1 MNLNKKVSII
11 GAGWLGMPLLVKLL
25 ADNYHV
31 IATKQSAE
39 DLPEID
45 EILQK
50 RSITTQQYSLMPFS
64 DLSLQN
70 RAENITLFQQL
81 FANRQVI
88 ITVPPTPFLR
98 QYSVKEQDRG
108 ISDYAD
114 FMKNIANI
122 AQNHQAESIIYTSSI
137 SVYGNSSGIINEEL
151 PAMPK
156 TNSAKAIVA
165 AEKSLQNLNI
175 PVTILRLAGLIGHG
189 RHPIFSLQGRENIR
203 APFNAINLLHID
215 DLIAAILT
223 ILRRQVSFLSYDIYN
238 LVAPYHPNRQS
249 YYQAL
254 AKQLNLNT
262 PIFEAATPEL
272 KKIIDGGK
280 ITQKGDFNYEVL
292 DLIHSSLKKII

>member
-64 DLSLQN
+64 DRSLQN
-70 RAENITLFQQL
+70 RAENTTLFQQL
-81 FANRQVI
+81 FANRQVV

-98 QYSVKEQDRG
+98 RYSTSKQDQG
-108 ISDYAD
+108 IAEYAT
-114 FMKNIANI
+114 FMQNIAK
-122 AQNHQAESIIYTSSI
+122 AARAYQAESIIYTSSI

-189 RHPIFSLQGRENIR
+189 RHPIFSLQGRDNIR
-203 APFNAINLLHID
+203 APFNAINLLHIE
-215 DLIAAILT
+215 DLLRAIVTIVQRQNAIA
-223 ILRRQVSFLSYDIYN
+223 SYDIYN
-238 LVAPYHPNRQS
+238 LVTPCHPNRQS
-249 YYQAL
+249 YYQTL
-254 AKQLNLNT
+254 AKVLNLTAPTFET
-262 PIFEAATPEL
+262 PQLEL

-280 ITQKGDFNYEVL
+280 ITHKGDFNYEAL
-292 DLIHSSLKKII
+292 DLIHSSLNKLI